1 MEQIARH
8 IESVRESL
16 PENVTLVAVSKF
28 HPAEVVMKAYEAG
41 HRVFG
46 ESRANELKLKA
57 STMPDDIEWHFI
69 GHLQTNK
76 VRQIVGKTAMIE
88 SVDSEKR
95 QILPYVS
102 LIQSID
108 SERLLRIVNDEAVR
122 IGRIVDVL
130 LQVHVAKEETKF
142 GFTPD
147 EIIEF
152 ASSWNPAST
161 PGVRIRGVMGMASNV
176 DDDLR
181 IRRDF
186 SDITATFRSLAEGPF
201 AGHKEFDTIS
211 MGMSHDYTL
220 AVECGSNM
228 VRIGTTIFGER
239 EY

>member
-8 IESVRESL
+8 IESGRESL

-76 VRQIVGKTAMIE
+76 V
-88 SVDSEKR
+88 R

>member
-8 IESVRESL
+8 IESVSESP
-16 PENVTLVAVSKF
+16 PENLTLVAVSKF

-76 VRQIVGKTAMIE
+76 V
-88 SVDSEKR
+88 R

>member
-8 IESVRESL
+8 IESIRESL

-76 VRQIVGKTAMIE
+76 V
-88 SVDSEKR
+88 R

-161 PGVRIRGVMGMASNV
+161 PGVRVRGVMGMASNV

>member
-76 VRQIVGKTAMIE
+76 VRQI
-88 SVDSEKR
+88 
-95 QILPYVS
+95 LPYVS
-102 LIQSID
+102 LIQSIV